1 MSLKVFFA
9 TVFVISQ
16 NHYDFLSS
24 NWTFTK
30 VLYQLSSQKCFLV
43 NSSFLQNSFTDKAWN
58 CFGNAFKY
66 YLKRVVCVENWFLH
80 SNLTIFKSVCF
91 TKQFPEFY
99 LKTLI
104 SINILLGTKANII
117 LLAQTNYHN
126 WLIISNTTF
135 RSSCKPHRW
144 SLTQDLIT
152 YTTVPPREFNSL
164 SAVSEK
170 TTGIYNYII
179 YKLFNWHQRNRIV
192 LTQTIFSLSTGHW
205 EGIGMGSLWNA
216 L

>member
-104 SINILLGTKANII
+104 SIYTLLGTTANII
-117 LLAQTNYHN
+117 LLRQTNYHN

-144 SLTQDLIT
+144 SLTQYLIT
-152 YTTVPPREFNSL
+152 YTTLHRGNSIAWVPCLRTQLASTTITKSLTTRSVFSNSL
-164 SAVSEK
+164 IGINVTVSC
-170 TTGIYNYII
+170 
-179 YKLFNWHQRNRIV
+179 
-192 LTQTIFSLSTGHW
+192 
-205 EGIGMGSLWNA
+205 
-216 L
+216 